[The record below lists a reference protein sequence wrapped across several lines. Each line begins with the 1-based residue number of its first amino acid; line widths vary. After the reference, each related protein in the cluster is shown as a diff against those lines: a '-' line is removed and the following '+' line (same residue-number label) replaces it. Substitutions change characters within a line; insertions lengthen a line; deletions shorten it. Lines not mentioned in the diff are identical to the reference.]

1 MRQLKTLI
9 LTGAAL
15 LIPVAAQTLLKA
27 PACTLQVIPDY
38 VNPIAFKAVLRL
50 SPACA
55 PGTVLRVRKS
65 STLNTK
71 ARGAK
76 YQPIKPLTGAWEV
89 GNSYTRP
96 LKPVPD
102 RELWTT
108 QVPGKW
114 RWEWWDASRYNT
126 ITKTS
131 GSWVAG
137 EVIRAAP

>member
-1 MRQLKTLI
+1 MRPLKTLI

-50 SPACA
+50 SPACPA
-55 PGTVLRVRKS
+55 GTVLRVRKS

-71 ARGAK
+71 AQGAK
-76 YQPIKPLTGAWEV
+76 YQPIKPLAGAWEV
-89 GNSYTRP
+89 GNSYAQVNR
-96 LKPVPD
+96 PVPD

-137 EVIRAAP
+137 EVLRAAP